1 MELIDKDVVIA
12 EIERL
17 QDSIASTVIDNR
29 INKEQAE
36 AYRVCVKL
44 RSFIEDTLEVK
55 ENNLVEKLDYNDYM
69 AFFKE
74 HPKYTAI
81 YFEDLKKHLNLTN
94 TATHLVLNNR
104 KENKL
109 WFKKILK

>member
-1 MELIDKDVVIA
+1 MKLIDKDAVIA

-17 QDSIASTVIDNR
+17 QDSIKVTA
-29 INKEQAE
+29 INNSISKEQAE

-55 ENNLVEKLDYNDYM
+55 ENNLVKELDYNDYM

-74 HPKYTAI
+74 HPEYSNDI
-81 YFEDLKKHLNLTN
+81 LWGFEEAFEFGQYCYILGLKQQKG
-94 TATHLVLNNR
+94 
-104 KENKL
+104 E
-109 WFKKILK
+109 

>member
-1 MELIDKDVVIA
+1 MELIDKDAVIA

-17 QDSIASTVIDNR
+17 QYYIASTAIDNS

-44 RSFIEDTLEVK
+44 RSFIEDNLEVK
-55 ENNLVEKLDYNDYM
+55 ENNLVEELDYNDYM

-74 HPKYTAI
+74 HPEYSNDTLWGFEEAFEFGQYCYTLG
-81 YFEDLKKHLNLTN
+81 LKAQKG
-94 TATHLVLNNR
+94 
-104 KENKL
+104 E
-109 WFKKILK
+109 

>member
-1 MELIDKDVVIA
+1 MELIDKDAVIA

-17 QDSIASTVIDNR
+17 QDSIKATAIDNS
-29 INKEQAE
+29 ISKEQAE

-55 ENNLVEKLDYNDYM
+55 ENNLVEELDYNDYR

-74 HPKYTAI
+74 HPECSDDILWGLEEAFEFGQYCYTLG
-81 YFEDLKKHLNLTN
+81 LKQQKG
-94 TATHLVLNNR
+94 
-104 KENKL
+104 E
-109 WFKKILK
+109 